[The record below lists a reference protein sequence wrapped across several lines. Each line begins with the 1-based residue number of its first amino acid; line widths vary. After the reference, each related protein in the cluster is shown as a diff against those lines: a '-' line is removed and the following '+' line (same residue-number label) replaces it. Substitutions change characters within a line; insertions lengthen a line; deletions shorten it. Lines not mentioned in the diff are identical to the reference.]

1 MESGSEQYFDSVE
14 EFSDFTKSES
24 VASLSTEKPF
34 DEDEITED
42 DIIPYYD
49 KATSKS
55 EMELNKGLTALKRKK
70 KEAPKRYTSQN
81 YSPQCRLKS
90 KSYLHMFQTKFGL
103 DISKVQNDFPSFS
116 SSTSSS
122 FLAFNDNVDSIYI
135 KSGYADSSSSHNSSR
150 TRDLALSLTNLDTY
164 KDTEFETETIQSRC
178 KCVSNNKR
186 SSRTI
191 TTNVPVLGKLGPVIP
206 TDKLELLKKRQQY
219 GIKASLAN
227 RIRMVEIKA
236 LRDLENEIEE
246 SKIVCK

>member
-55 EMELNKGLTALKRKK
+55 EMELNK
-70 KEAPKRYTSQN
+70 
-81 YSPQCRLKS
+81 
-90 KSYLHMFQTKFGL
+90 
-103 DISKVQNDFPSFS
+103 
-116 SSTSSS
+116 
-122 FLAFNDNVDSIYI
+122 
-135 KSGYADSSSSHNSSR
+135 
-150 TRDLALSLTNLDTY
+150 
-164 KDTEFETETIQSRC
+164 
-178 KCVSNNKR
+178 
-186 SSRTI
+186 
-191 TTNVPVLGKLGPVIP
+191 
-206 TDKLELLKKRQQY
+206 LELLKKRQQY